1 MVNPFVGHMNYIS
14 IGRFRIERRVRI
26 PNAAFVMA
34 VLFLIS
40 LPFVTPRVAA
50 SDEIEYFSYLP
61 SILFDGDL
69 NFRNQY
75 EYFCNLAAECV
86 SPTFRKT
93 FLDQFTATGLQINF
107 GPMGTAV
114 LWLPF
119 YLVGHIVAL
128 GLQNVIP
135 AFAANGYSTPYVYAV
150 CVGSL
155 FYGWTGMYLAYR
167 LARSYF
173 AEWSALGAALVILF
187 ATNAVYYMYVAPAF
201 SHAASLFASALFVY
215 VWWRTRESRARG
227 NWGHWFWLGAS
238 GGLMT
243 MVREQEAVFFVMPLV
258 EGVYSGYRVLK
269 LGEKWTV
276 LRTWIMGAAV
286 MVVGAFLVFIP
297 QLVSYRILNGN
308 FLPARNVT
316 DKFTWDGV
324 HILDVLFSDF
334 HGLFTWTPVLVFAVI
349 GLVLLWRYDRLVT
362 AAFLLA
368 LTFETY
374 LLGSFSTWFGGA
386 GFGGR
391 RFINCTVLFVVGLAA
406 FVESIQ
412 TRVPRP
418 LLAVVGALLIV
429 WNLFFIIQFV
439 TGMVPREQPVD
450 MLAMAQN
457 QFLGV
462 PPRLVEIAERFVMNR
477 GSFFDQ

>member
-1 MVNPFVGHMNYIS
+1 MNYIS
-14 IGRFRIERRVRI
+14 IGRFHIERG
-26 PNAAFVMA
+26 AFVMA
-34 VLFLIS
+34 LLFLVS

-75 EYFCNLAAECV
+75 EYFCNLDSECV

-93 FLDQFTATGLQINF
+93 FLDQYAATGMQINF

-119 YLVGHIVAL
+119 YLVAHLLAL
-128 GLQNVIP
+128 GLQNFNP
-135 AFAANGYSTPYVYAV
+135 AFAANGYSMPYIYAV
-150 CVGSL
+150 CIGSV
-155 FYGWTGMYLAYR
+155 FYGWSGMYLAYR
-167 LARSYF
+167 IARNYF
-173 AEWSALGAALVILF
+173 QEWIALGAALVILF

-215 VWWRTRESRARG
+215 LWWRTRESRAHG
-227 NWGHWFWLGAS
+227 NWGHWLWLGAS

-258 EGVYSGYRVLK
+258 EGMYTAYRVFRLR
-269 LGEKWTV
+269 EKWAA
-276 LRTWIMGAAV
+276 LRTWLLGAVV
-286 MVVGAFLVFIP
+286 MVAGAFLLFIP

-316 DKFTWDGV
+316 DKFTWDGT
-324 HILDVLFSDF
+324 HIFDVLFSDF
-334 HGLFTWTPVLVFAVI
+334 HGLFTWTPVVAFAVI
-349 GLVLLWRYDRLVT
+349 GLFFLWRQDRFL
-362 AAFLLA
+362 AGAFLLA
-368 LTFETY
+368 LALETY

-386 GFGGR
+386 AFGGR

-406 FVESIQ
+406 FADGIQ
-412 TRVPRP
+412 ARVPRP
-418 LLAVVGALLIV
+418 LLAGAGAVLIV

-439 TGMVPREQPVD
+439 TGMVPRQQPVD

-457 QFLGV
+457 QFFAV
-462 PPRLVEIAERFVMNR
+462 PPRLLELTQRIVTNR
-477 GSFFDQ
+477 GSFFNQEQLSRMSF